1 MKIILEKAKLLM
13 TILTLVI
20 MVFSSFIGIYRYLET
35 LLSKLGNT
43 EKQIKYYELRI
54 FISESLVLA
63 LTFLLGTDIIE
74 SMLCPNFKTLIKII
88 AVFLF
93 RLVITYFVDKDIS
106 NLSEEKN
113 KNES

>member
-1 MKIILEKAKLLM
+1 MKFFLEKAKVFM
-13 TILTLVI
+13 IILTLVI
-20 MVFSSFIGIYRYLET
+20 IIFSSLIGIYKYLET
-35 LLSKLGNT
+35 LFSKLVNT

-74 SMLCPNFKTLIKII
+74 SILCPNLKTLIKLI

-93 RLVITYFVDKDIS
+93 RLVVTYFMDKDIQ
-106 NLSEEKN
+106 NLSEN

>member
-1 MKIILEKAKLLM
+1 MKFFLEKAKLLM
-13 TILTLVI
+13 MILTLVVI
-20 MVFSSFIGIYRYLET
+20 IFSSLIGIYRYLET
-35 LLSKLGNT
+35 LLSKLANT

-74 SMLCPNFKTLIKII
+74 SMLYPSLEILIKLI

-93 RLVITYFVDKDIS
+93 RLAITYFMDRDIQK
-106 NLSEEKN
+106 LSEEKN
-113 KNES
+113 ES